1 MEKNEILEKVQDIF
15 RDVLDNE
22 DIVIVREQSADDID
36 EYDSL
41 SHVQLIVAIEK
52 EFGIK
57 FKSKDILSWD
67 NFGEMLDCIESYMK

>member
-22 DIVIVREQSADDID
+22 EIIIFREQSADDID

-67 NFGEMLDCIESYMK
+67 NFGEMLDCIEGYLA